1 MKQPGGLGPAAFL
14 CYAFRR
20 AGERSVGA
28 DMAEFPGKPPIDH
41 AFRSETLKGG
51 AADPTYAG
59 ALSFMRRRYSRD
71 LTGVDLAILGV
82 PLDVTV
88 TNRPGARFGPQ
99 AIRRASAIFDGDPQY
114 PFGIDIFG
122 QLAAVDYGDVALDLH
137 SPLTIPDTIEAEA
150 QAILASD
157 VHLFTL
163 GGDHF
168 ITWPL
173 LKAHAAKYGPLALV
187 QFDAHQDT
195 WADDG
200 RKLSHGTFIG
210 RAVREGIVNAER
222 SIQIGLRTHA
232 PEDCGILGISA
243 YDVHRLSADGV
254 AARIRER
261 VGDMP
266 AYLSFDI
273 DCLDPAFA
281 PGTGTPV
288 AGGLSSAQALMA
300 LAGLGDVAFV
310 GGDVVEVSPPYDHA
324 ETTAMAANRAALEAI
339 SALAVRRRDGRTVR
353 WEPSAQRSTR

>member
-1 MKQPGGLGPAAFL
+1 MAGAA
-14 CYAFRR
+14 
-20 AGERSVGA
+20 
-28 DMAEFPGKPPIDH
+28 GKPPIDH
-41 AFRSETLKGG
+41 AFRSATLKGG
-51 AADPTYAG
+51 AEDPTYAG

-82 PLDVTV
+82 PLDVAV

-99 AIRRASAIFDGDPQY
+99 AIRRASAILDGDPQY
-114 PFGIDIFG
+114 PFGFDIFEDI
-122 QLAAVDYGDVALDLH
+122 AAVDYGDADLDLH
-137 SPLTIPDTIEAEA
+137 NPLTIPETIEAEA
-150 QAILASD
+150 RSILDAD
-157 VHLFTL
+157 VHLFSL

-195 WADDG
+195 WWDDG
-200 RKLSHGTFIG
+200 LKLSHGTFVG

-222 SIQIGLRTHA
+222 SIQVGVRTQA
-232 PEDCGILGISA
+232 PEDCGIAVLSA
-243 YDVHRLSADGV
+243 HDVHRLTPDGI
-254 AARIRER
+254 AARVRDQ
-261 VGDMP
+261 VGDMA
-266 AYLSFDI
+266 AYLTFDI

-300 LAGLGDVAFV
+300 LSGLSEVNFV

-324 ETTAMAANRAALEAI
+324 DIT
-339 SALAVRRRDGRTVR
+339 ALAAATVAMHYIGLLAARRRRR
-353 WEPSAQRSTR
+353 

>member
-1 MKQPGGLGPAAFL
+1 VAAES
-14 CYAFRR
+14 
-20 AGERSVGA
+20 G
-28 DMAEFPGKPPIDH
+28 GKPPIDH
-41 AFRSETLKGG
+41 AFRSSTLKGG

-71 LTGVDLAILGV
+71 LTGVDVAILGI

-114 PFGIDIFG
+114 PFGIDIFAG
-122 QLAAVDYGDVALDLH
+122 LAVVDYGDVVLDLH
-137 SPLTIPDTIEAEA
+137 NPLTIPETIEAEA
-150 QAILASD
+150 REILDAD
-157 VHLFTL
+157 VHLFAL

-173 LKAHAAKYGPLALV
+173 LKAHAAKHGPLALV

-195 WADDG
+195 WPDDG
-200 RKLSHGTFIG
+200 AKLSHGSFVA
-210 RAVREGIVNAER
+210 RAAREGIINPAR
-222 SIQIGLRTHA
+222 SVQVGVRTHA
-232 PEDCGILGISA
+232 PEDCGILVLHA
-243 YDVHRLSADGV
+243 YDTHRLTADGI
-254 AARIRER
+254 AARVVER

-288 AGGLSSAQALMA
+288 AGGLSSAQALMTM
-300 LAGLGDVAFV
+300 AGLGQIDFI

-324 ETTAMAANRAALEAI
+324 DVTAIAAASVAQHYLGLLAA
-339 SALAVRRRDGRTVR
+339 RRRRG
-353 WEPSAQRSTR
+353 